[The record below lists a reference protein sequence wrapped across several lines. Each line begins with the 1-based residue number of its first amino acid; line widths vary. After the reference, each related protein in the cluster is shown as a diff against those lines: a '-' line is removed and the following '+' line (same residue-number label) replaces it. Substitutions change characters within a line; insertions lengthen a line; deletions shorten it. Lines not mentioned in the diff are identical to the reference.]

1 MPENPLLS
9 IITPTFKEAVNID
22 MLAADIKAALASV
35 IPEWELI
42 VVDDDSRDGI
52 VEKCAGLRRQ
62 GVPIHL
68 VVRHRERGL
77 ATAVMEGFR
86 HARAPVWA
94 VMDADLS
101 HRGRDL
107 TKLYRAIMAG
117 ADFAIGSRYLSGG
130 STDDR
135 WTVYRLLNSKVASL
149 MALPLVT
156 VSDPMSGFFAL
167 RRRLVEQGDSFAPV
181 GYKIGLEIL
190 IKCRPQVVTEVP
202 IHFRTRVRGQS
213 KLSLHQQLLYLRH
226 IAGLY
231 RYTWRYKVRSGSGGR
246 S

>member
-1 MPENPLLS
+1 MSPNPMLS
-9 IITPTFKEAVNID
+9 IITPTYMEAANID
-22 MLAADIKAALASV
+22 QLATDIHDAMAGA

-42 VVDDDSRDGI
+42 VVDDDSQDGM
-52 VEKCAGLRRQ
+52 VEKCAALRRQ
-62 GVPIHL
+62 GMPIQL
-68 VVRHRERGL
+68 VVRRRARGL

-86 HARAPVWA
+86 YARAPVWV

-101 HRGRDL
+101 HRGGDIL
-107 TKLYRAIMAG
+107 KLYRAILKG
-117 ADFAIGSRYLSGG
+117 ADLAIGSRYLPGG

-149 MALPLVT
+149 MALPLVA

-167 RRRLVEQGDSFAPV
+167 RRSLATQGDQLSPV

-190 IKCRPQVVTEVP
+190 IKCRPQTVMEVP
-202 IHFRTRVRGQS
+202 IHFRTRIRGQS

-226 IAGLY
+226 ISGLY
-231 RYTWRYKVRSGSGGR
+231 RYAWRGR
-246 S
+246 TR